1 MTAVDYT
8 STILY
13 HYLRALSVR
22 VSRATVRRLLDTP
35 VAGSM
40 RSLSDALDAL
50 RVKNEVY
57 QLPPSPDYFGQLE
70 APFVTMLRQESDPYC
85 VVTGRDDTAVTFI
98 DGRGARQHRMTD
110 RFVQQW
116 TGCVLLGATTS
127 DTPSEACC
135 RWKDI
140 GYFLSE
146 YKAVFAIF
154 LIIILGIAGAGQH
167 PGLPTFIAYL
177 WSLAFG
183 ILVSVAILY
192 KEQFNE
198 HFLEH
203 FCRIGKAVDCNRVL
217 HSRGASIAGIGL
229 GELSLLY
236 FATLFLFCTL
246 FSQAC
251 YGIAVLCNATAL
263 CFTLYSV
270 VYQVSVV
277 RKGCML
283 CMLVNIAVWINT
295 AELYLLKREL
305 SLHTPLYALLA
316 FALIGCV
323 CLTAETIFGHYQAE
337 YKKKNLLAERLSG
350 LLNPDAFR
358 QLLALEPQIKED
370 IPATDIAINNPLP
383 GSQRVLVVTN
393 PNCRNCA
400 RNHPYIK
407 ELSASI
413 PVSILLISNDKLG
426 REACEVILTAYL
438 QEGWDK
444 AMLLLEEW
452 FETQTIK
459 EMDKYL
465 TTDAAKGMMKE
476 QVMYCW
482 RQNINRTPSVIVDGR
497 YVPDV
502 YSLSYL
508 RYVLT

>member
-1 MTAVDYT
+1 MAAVDNT
-8 STILY
+8 NNVLY
-13 HYLRALSVR
+13 CYLRTLSVK
-22 VSRATVRRLLDTP
+22 VSRGTVRRLLDTP
-35 VAGSM
+35 VGNSM
-40 RSLSDALDAL
+40 RGISDALDAL
-50 RVKNEVY
+50 HIKNEVY
-57 QLPPSPDYFGQLE
+57 QLPTSPDYFAQLE
-70 APFVTMLRQESDPYC
+70 APFITLLQVDRNPFR
-85 VVTGRDDTAVTFI
+85 VVTQKDDSIVEFG
-98 DGRGARQHRMTD
+98 DSECLEVDM
-110 RFVQQW
+110 FLKQW

-146 YKAVFAIF
+146 YKAVLAIL

-167 PGLPTFIAYL
+167 SGFPTFIAYL
-177 WSLAFG
+177 GSLAFG

-192 KEQFNE
+192 KEQFDE
-198 HFLEH
+198 HFLER

-229 GELSLLY
+229 GELSLFY

-246 FSQAC
+246 FPKAC
-251 YGIAVLCNATAL
+251 YGIAVLCNIAAL

-270 VYQVSVV
+270 VYQIFIV

-295 AELYLLKREL
+295 AELYLLKGEL
-305 SLHTPLYALLA
+305 PLHTPLYALLA
-316 FALIGCV
+316 FALIGCI
-323 CLTAETIFGHYQAE
+323 CLTAETIFGHYRAE
-337 YKKKNLLAERLSG
+337 YKKKKLLTERLSG

-358 QLLALEPQIKED
+358 QLLALKPQIKED
-370 IPATDIAINNPLP
+370 IPTTDIAINNPLP

-400 RNHPYIK
+400 RVHPYIK
-407 ELSASI
+407 ELSVSTPI
-413 PVSILLISNDKLG
+413 SILLIFNDKEG
-426 REACEVILTAYL
+426 RKACETILTAYL

-459 EMDKYL
+459 EMDKYP
-465 TTDAAKGMMKE
+465 TTDAAKEMMKE

-497 YVPDV
+497 YVPEV
-502 YSLSYL
+502 YSLSDL